1 MQLLLKTNSDS
12 VGKEVNNFHYEKSF
26 ENMTLNK
33 MISRSSH
40 QRCPMKKTV
49 RKNFTIFIGK
59 YLCRSL
65 FLIKLQLPLLHSC
78 TQLRF
83 YPGSNP
89 QVESFR
95 R

>member
-12 VGKEVNNFHYEKSF
+12 VRKEVNNFHYEKSF

-40 QRCPMKKTV
+40 QRCPMKKTA
-49 RKNFTIFIGK
+49 RKNFTIFTGK

-65 FLIKLQLPLLHSC
+65 FLIKLQLSLLHSC
-78 TQLRF
+78 TQLRL